1 MTWDRGTV
9 IRTIVL
15 FIALVNQFLIAA
27 DLNPIPGTEE
37 LWGEVLA
44 TVFTFVAAAIAW
56 FKNNYVTAKGRKQK
70 EVLKREGLTKAK

>member
-1 MTWDRGTV
+1 MKWDRGTL

-44 TVFTFVAAAIAW
+44 TIFTWVAAAVAW
-56 FKNNYVTAKGRKQK
+56 FKNNYITAKGRKQK
-70 EVLKREGLTKAK
+70 EVLKREGLTNAK